1 MINLANLKRQHL
13 AINTELDYIL
23 TPLKKEKSS
32 MDVYEITLHINK
44 LAGLL
49 KMHLM
54 DEDKFLYP
62 NLLNCDD
69 QGILEMTNQYINE
82 MGSLAADY
90 TQFKNKYNTSTKV
103 NTNIDMFIIETNA
116 VIDALKD
123 RMEKEDTQLYRLIV
137 EKNI

>member
-1 MINLANLKRQHL
+1 MINLTNLKRQHI
-13 AINTELDYIL
+13 AINNELDYIL
-23 TPLKKEKSS
+23 TQLKKEKSS
-32 MDVYEITLHINK
+32 MDIYEMTVHINK

-62 NLLNCDD
+62 NLLNCNDTKM
-69 QGILEMTNQYINE
+69 LTMTQQYINE

-103 NTNIDMFIIETNA
+103 NTNLDLFIVETKTIIE
-116 VIDALKD
+116 ALKN
-123 RMEKEDTQLYRLIV
+123 RMNKEDTQLYRLIA
-137 EKNI
+137 EKNL

>member
-1 MINLANLKRQHL
+1 
-13 AINTELDYIL
+13 
-23 TPLKKEKSS
+23 
-32 MDVYEITLHINK
+32 
-44 LAGLL
+44 
-49 KMHLM
+49 
-54 DEDKFLYP
+54 
-62 NLLNCDD
+62 
-69 QGILEMTNQYINE
+69 